1 MTPGELADELGIS
14 PKTLR
19 AWLRRKWPRDEPG
32 AAWTLTSEQVAA
44 ARQNWAGTVSDAP
57 QRSAARGSGSRVG
70 SDEDY
75 VLDLLDELLGTQA
88 SRQHRFDWLLGD
100 PGQTGRRVRLPVDG
114 YWPSRALIVEYRER
128 QHDEPVSH
136 FDKPD
141 RLTVSGIHRGE
152 QRRLYDER
160 RDTLVPE
167 HGLTLLVIKPADLDA
182 DPRGRLRRNRELDF
196 DVLRKL
202 LHSAGV

>member
-114 YWPSRALIVEYRER
+114 YWPSRALIVEYPER

-136 FDKPD
+136 FDK
-141 RLTVSGIHRGE
+141 
-152 QRRLYDER
+152 
-160 RDTLVPE
+160 
-167 HGLTLLVIKPADLDA
+167 
-182 DPRGRLRRNRELDF
+182 
-196 DVLRKL
+196 
-202 LHSAGV
+202 